1 MGKERREKAP
11 MEAAQRPSHGQSLP
25 NVHLA
30 KTAGDSHPL
39 LFELVKLIAR
49 EALTRAQEGDE
60 APGEDQH
67 T

>member
-1 MGKERREKAP
+1 MDQSDG
-11 MEAAQRPSHGQSLP
+11 AAQRPSHGLSLP
-25 NVHLA
+25 NVQLA

-49 EALTRAQEGDE
+49 EAAREALTRAQEGDE